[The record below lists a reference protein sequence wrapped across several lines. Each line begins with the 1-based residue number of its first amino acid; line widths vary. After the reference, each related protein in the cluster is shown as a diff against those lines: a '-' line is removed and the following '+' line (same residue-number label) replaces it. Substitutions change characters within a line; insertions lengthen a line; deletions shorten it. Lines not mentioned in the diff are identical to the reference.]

1 MINGLLLSLLVVS
14 SLAMTATFGRDDVIL
29 KEGHRFIVVEYD
41 QDGKHNTKVSISSP
55 SLHQQTDQG
64 QYFGKETMK
73 DIASA
78 LPNVGHAHGISQR
91 KAGSRRHSPGELIR
105 AAFEKCTP
113 RVATTL
119 CNTKDKVS
127 DIAHEANKLKQAT
140 SGTAHEAKEKV
151 KDKAWETA
159 QEVKEKSID
168 KAKEAAI
175 IAKDTAKMMGADIV
189 TNKSEQVENVQE
201 KAMEEAGRAANKVKT
216 SANKFLDGLKYMTS
230 MEALNIVMGIAN
242 LLGLARAYGISV
254 WVMFISCYTL
264 AGLLPRQQF
273 GVVHNKIYPVYFREI
288 AYSIGLAFLA
298 N

>member
-1 MINGLLLSLLVVS
+1 MEPSPGQSQTTQSSSNIPTDLL
-14 SLAMTATFGRDDVIL
+14 T
-29 KEGHRFIVVEYD
+29 VVEVPIVD
-41 QDGKHNTKVSISSP
+41 QIK
-55 SLHQQTDQG
+55 
-64 QYFGKETMK
+64 
-73 DIASA
+73 
-78 LPNVGHAHGISQR
+78 AHGISQR

-105 AAFEKCTP
+105 DAFEKCTP

-159 QEVKEKSID
+159 QEVKEKVSKLHTEPETRAKESID

-230 MEALNIVMGIAN
+230 MEALNTVMGIAN